1 MNQNRP
7 RKFGEKLEQVRTL
20 QSLQPFPHSILDF
33 LEESATTPGSTA
45 TAAGIKTV
53 LKTTNAALVPAIL
66 RNSLRVIF
74 FMVIFSLCFIN
85 CCNYFG
91 YVSCSFLFNSA
102 SESPLRKLLCIYL
115 PHELLLS
122 HSYCCRSAP
131 SCKHSKRCP

>member
-20 QSLQPFPHSILDF
+20 QSLLAVPVLTDF
-33 LEESATTPGSTA
+33 FAESTVPIGSAAIAVGTKAVLITTS
-45 TAAGIKTV
+45 
-53 LKTTNAALVPAIL
+53 AALVPAIL

-74 FMVIFSLCFIN
+74 FMVIFFLCFIN